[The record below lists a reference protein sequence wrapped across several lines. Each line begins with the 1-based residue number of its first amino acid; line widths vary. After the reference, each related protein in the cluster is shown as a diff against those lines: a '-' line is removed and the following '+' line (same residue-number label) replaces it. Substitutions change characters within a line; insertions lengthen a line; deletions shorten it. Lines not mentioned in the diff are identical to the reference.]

1 MSTPKQVKSYPE
13 QYMDI
18 VQAIQDDPKKQVS
31 ISFDTVAQ
39 VHTFRLNFH
48 SFRAAA
54 IREGLAE
61 MYSELPAIYVKA
73 DVEHKTAV
81 VSHKNATAEAL
92 KIKKALGGV

>member
-13 QYMDI
+13 QYLEI
-18 VQAIQDDPKKQVS
+18 VQAIQDDPNKRLN

-54 IREGLAE
+54 IKEGLDKL
-61 MYSELPAIYVKA
+61 YPELPAIYVQV
-73 DVEHKTAV
+73 DEEHKAAV
-81 VSHKNATAEAL
+81 VSHKNASTEAL
-92 KIKKALGGV
+92 RIKKALGK